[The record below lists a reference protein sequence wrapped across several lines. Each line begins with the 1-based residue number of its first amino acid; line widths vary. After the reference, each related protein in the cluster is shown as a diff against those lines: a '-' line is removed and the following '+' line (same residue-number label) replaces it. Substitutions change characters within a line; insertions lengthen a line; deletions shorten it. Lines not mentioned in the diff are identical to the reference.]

1 MSYRVQSVC
10 DEGGLVMGE
19 TLNHQNSTLKL
30 SHSVR
35 DGDRQTDRQTERQT
49 DRQRERETDRQSD
62 RQRDKETGINFNTT
76 AELKFAGADYGV
88 CYKTKKRLVKTVEPL
103 QLSVF
108 CCT

>member
-35 DGDRQTDRQTERQT
+35 DGDRQADRQT
-49 DRQRERETDRQSD
+49 DRQRERERETDRQSD

-88 CYKTKKRLVKTVEPL
+88 C
-103 QLSVF
+103 
-108 CCT
+108 

>member
-35 DGDRQTDRQTERQT
+35 DGDRQADRQT
-49 DRQRERETDRQSD
+49 DRQRERERDRQTVRQTE
-62 RQRDKETGINFNTT
+62 RQRDWHK
-76 AELKFAGADYGV
+76 L
-88 CYKTKKRLVKTVEPL
+88 
-103 QLSVF
+103 
-108 CCT
+108 

>member
-35 DGDRQTDRQTERQT
+35 DGDRQTDRQTDRKTDRQTERERQT
-49 DRQRERETDRQSD
+49 DSQTDRET
-62 RQRDKETGINFNTT
+62 
-76 AELKFAGADYGV
+76 
-88 CYKTKKRLVKTVEPL
+88 KRLA
-103 QLSVF
+103 
-108 CCT
+108 